1 MKDVKIPPYSPPELE
16 IITFECTNIITTSY
30 GNDNLETDDNVDFE
44 W

>member
-16 IITFECTNIITTSY
+16 IITFECTDIVTTSY
-30 GNDNLETDDNVDFE
+30 GDNLEKDDNVDFE